1 MSDIESVVSR
11 RDLGFLCWAL
21 SAMLAVAWFI
31 EAFTVGRRF
40 ISTYLAPLAIVGN
53 VVGVFLMRKSSRE

>member
-1 MSDIESVVSR
+1 MNR

-21 SAMLAVAWFI
+21 SAIVAVAWFI

-53 VVGVFLMRKSSRE
+53 VVGVFLIRKSQGE